1 MKTIFTLFSFFFF
14 SFAPFGSASGLF
26 SVQAQQIQWAN
37 KLIKYSSDLGGKQYG
52 IKRILGKPD
61 AFPQAGSSPNAWTPK
76 KALDGYEWVEVSFE
90 KPQTV
95 KQVAVFE
102 NLNAGCVVKISVAT
116 EPGKYET
123 VWYRKKDYKTPT
135 FKATIPADHAY
146 YFKRKRRKVQEAP
159 DVLNPGIENAI
170 LENAVSGV
178 VAVRVEFNFAL
189 LPGQKQIDAIGISD
203 SESPLKATINTNETF
218 EKLSPSTIVTL
229 EGITPTNPTLTI
241 DGKKMYITAVAEDK
255 DLIYSFSKK
264 GDGSWGNKTLE
275 TALNT
280 GVIYNYIDYAGA
292 DFLLKGG
299 NKYDKGTNETG
310 YEIFSNK
317 NGTYEA
323 VGPIKV
329 TAYNNYEDTSDA
341 TMTADGKVLIMGLET
356 DFTQGGTDL
365 YFAQQKEDGTYGFL
379 QNMGKIINSGANED
393 MAQLLSDQKTLLF
406 SSNGFSGYGDF
417 DIYVSY
423 RLDDSWKNWSE
434 PINLGSKINTAE
446 FDGLPYY
453 DEKNEVLY
461 FISNTDGISI
471 LKQIT
476 ISKGELCKRN

>member
-1 MKTIFTLFSFFFF
+1 MKKILFSLFSFLFL
-14 SFAPFGSASGLF
+14 LF
-26 SVQAQQIQWAN
+26 SIQAQQVQWAN
-37 KLIKYSSDLGGKQYG
+37 KLIKFSSDLGGKQFG
-52 IKRILGKPD
+52 VKRILGKPD

-102 NLNAGCVVKISVAT
+102 NLNAGCVVRIGVDTGS
-116 EPGKYET
+116 GKYET
-123 VWYRKKDYKTPT
+123 VWSRKKDYKTPT

-170 LENAVSGV
+170 LENAISGV

-203 SESPLKATINTNETF
+203 SETPLEAKINTNEAF
-218 EKLSPSTIVTL
+218 EKLSPSTIVAL
-229 EGITPTNPTLTI
+229 DGVMPTNPTITK
-241 DGKKMYITAVAEDK
+241 DGKKMYISLAED
-255 DLIYSFSKK
+255 DRELIYSFSKNN
-264 GDGSWGNKTLE
+264 DGSWGNKTIE

-280 GVIYNYIDYAGA
+280 AVNYNYVEYVGS

-299 NKYDKGTNETG
+299 NTYRIGSNETE
-310 YEIFSNK
+310 YEFYSTK
-317 NGTYEA
+317 NGSFEST
-323 VGPIKV
+323 GRLKV
-329 TAYNNYEDTSDA
+329 TAYNNYDETSDA
-341 TMTADGKVLIMGLET
+341 TVTADAKVFILGIET

-365 YFAQQKEDGTYGFL
+365 YFAQQKEDGTYGLL
-379 QNMGKIINSGANED
+379 QNMGKVINTANDEGLL
-393 MAQLLSDQKTLLF
+393 QLLSDEKTLLF
-406 SSNGFSGYGDF
+406 SSNGFSGYGSF

-423 RLDDSWKNWSE
+423 RLDETWKNWSE
-434 PINLGSKINTAE
+434 PINLGSKVNTNE
-446 FDGLPYY
+446 FDAMPYY

-461 FISNTDGISI
+461 FISYTDGSRVLKSI
-471 LKQIT
+471 P
-476 ISKGELCKRN
+476 ISKSSLIKQ